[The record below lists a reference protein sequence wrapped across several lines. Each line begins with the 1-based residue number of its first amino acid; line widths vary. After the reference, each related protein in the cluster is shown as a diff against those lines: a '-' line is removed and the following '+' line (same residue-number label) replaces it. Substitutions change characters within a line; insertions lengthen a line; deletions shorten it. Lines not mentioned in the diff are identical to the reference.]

1 LSINDTLMKNKFDI
15 EDRIAKI
22 FNEKYKLNNE
32 NLKCSQQLRLVEDQL
47 RSMFSRIRIELKEDK
62 KSL

>member
-1 LSINDTLMKNKFDI
+1 MKNKFDI